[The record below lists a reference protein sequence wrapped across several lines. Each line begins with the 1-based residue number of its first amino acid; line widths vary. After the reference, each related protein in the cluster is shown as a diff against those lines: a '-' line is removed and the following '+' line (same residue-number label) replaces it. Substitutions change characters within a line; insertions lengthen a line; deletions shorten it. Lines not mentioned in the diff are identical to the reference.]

1 MARQRIRIAFRRAP
15 RRVTRRSPH
24 SRRSGDRTAAEI
36 AAYLD
41 RCNIISGGRVMIGPS
56 TGSVIGE
63 GWFSSVLLGSMLMG
77 VLLCGVLDLECE
89 PVAEP
94 LDCIAAGVVDGE
106 PAVVGVC
113 AGGDERGRFDPLSDE
128 CCQVF

>member
-1 MARQRIRIAFRRAP
+1 
-15 RRVTRRSPH
+15 
-24 SRRSGDRTAAEI
+24 
-36 AAYLD
+36 
-41 RCNIISGGRVMIGPS
+41 MIGPS

-77 VLLCGVLDLECE
+77 VLLCGVQDLECE

-113 AGGDERGRFDPLSDE
+113 AGGDERGGLE
-128 CCQVF
+128 ALAGEGC